1 MSEVRRHLVL
11 VNPSFQAAVRHV
23 AQTSVGP
30 PLGLAYLAAAVRGAG
45 GRVSIVDA
53 NALGLS
59 VDESVRRV
67 IALAPDVVG
76 ATATTPTVQR
86 AGAILAGVKAYA
98 PEVPTLLGGPHGTHL
113 PARTLDE
120 LPGVDL
126 VFRGEAEESLPRVLD
141 VLDLRTMKDLE
152 AIPGIAWRR
161 LDGGVGDTGVAP
173 PIRELDGL
181 APPARDLLPM
191 DRYRCPDSDRFTT
204 LLAMRGCP
212 FPCVYCAVPSVHG
225 ARMRFRSPQAVVDEI
240 AETHARWG
248 TEFFSFLDDT
258 FTTRR
263 GWVLE
268 FAERMRAADLHRR
281 VRWIC
286 LTRVDLVDADLLGA
300 MRDAGCVRVELGIES
315 GSARGRAFLNKGI
328 TPTQVLDA
336 FRMAR
341 AAGLSTMGF
350 VILNIP
356 GETREDIEETYQ
368 LARAAD
374 PDFLQVSLLTPY
386 PGTELHRVAAENG
399 WIRTED
405 WSRYSFL
412 NHAVLENPLFTPDEV
427 RDLHQRFLRRFYY
440 RPRTAVKLARLLL
453 RGTTRLRPLAR
464 TITLGVRST
473 LGRRGDG

>member
-1 MSEVRRHLVL
+1 MSRAARHLVL
-11 VNPSFQAAVRHV
+11 VNPRFQAAVRHV

-30 PLGLAYLAAAVRGAG
+30 PLGLAYLAGAVRRAG
-45 GRVSIVDA
+45 MRVTIVDA
-53 NALGLS
+53 NALGLAPA
-59 VDESVRRV
+59 ETIRRV
-67 IALAPDVVG
+67 MALDPDAVG
-76 ATATTPTVQR
+76 ATATTPTVLA
-86 AGAILAGVKAYA
+86 AGALLAGVKAA
-98 PEVPTLLGGPHGTHL
+98 NPGVPTLLGGPHGTHL
-113 PARTLDE
+113 PARTLAE
-120 LPGVDL
+120 LPGVDI

-141 VLDLRTMKDLE
+141 VLATGSTAGL
-152 AIPGIAWRR
+152 AGIPGIAWRR
-161 LDGGVGDTGVAP
+161 GDGGVGDTGVAP
-173 PIRELDGL
+173 PSPDLDAL
-181 APPARDLLPM
+181 ASPARDLLPM
-191 DRYRCPDSDRFTT
+191 DRYRCPDSDHFTT

-225 ARMRFRSPQAVVDEI
+225 ARMRFRSPAAVVAEI
-240 AETHARWG
+240 AEIHARWG
-248 TEFFSFLDDT
+248 TDFFSFLDDT

-263 GWVLE
+263 DWVLE
-268 FAERMRAADLHRR
+268 FDAGMRAAGLHRT

-286 LTRVDLVDADLLGA
+286 LTRVDLVDPDLLA
-300 MRDAGCVRVELGIES
+300 DMRAAGCVRVELGIES

-328 TPTQVLDA
+328 TPEQVRAA

-356 GETREDIEETYQ
+356 GETREDIEETFR
-368 LARAAD
+368 LARDAD

-386 PGTELHRVAAENG
+386 PGTALHRRAAAEG

-412 NHAVLENPLFTPDEV
+412 NHAVLANPLFTPAEV
-427 RDLHQRFLRRFYY
+427 RALHRQFLRRFYY
-440 RPRTAVKLARLLL
+440 RPRTAVKLLRLLL

-464 TITLGVRST
+464 TITLGVQST

>member
-1 MSEVRRHLVL
+1 MSEAARHLVL
-11 VNPSFQAAVRHV
+11 VNPSFQAEVRHV

-30 PLGLAYLAAAVRGAG
+30 PLGLAYLAAAVRAAG
-45 GRVSIVDA
+45 WRVSIVDA
-53 NALGLS
+53 NAWGLDLEQT
-59 VDESVRRV
+59 VQR
-67 IALAPDVVG
+67 ILALAPDVVG
-76 ATATTPTVQR
+76 ATATTPTVLR
-86 AGAILAGVKAYA
+86 AGEILAGIKAA
-98 PEVPTLLGGPHGTHL
+98 RPRVSTLLGGPHGTHL
-113 PARTLDE
+113 PARTLEE
-120 LPGVDL
+120 LPGVDV
-126 VFRGEAEESLPRVLD
+126 VFRGEAEESLPRVLG
-141 VLDLRTMKDLE
+141 VLAAGTLE
-152 AIPGIAWRR
+152 GLDAIPGIAWRR
-161 LDGGVGDTGVAP
+161 PDGGVGDTGVAP

-191 DRYRCPDSDRFTT
+191 DRYRCPDSDSFTT

-240 AETHARWG
+240 AQTHARYG
-248 TEFFSFLDDT
+248 TDFFSFLDDT

-263 GWVLE
+263 DWVLD

-286 LTRVDLVDADLLGA
+286 LTRVDLVDADLLAA

-328 TPTQVLDA
+328 TPTQVIDA
-336 FRMAR
+336 FRLAR

-356 GETREDIEETYQ
+356 GETREDIEETFQ
-368 LARAAD
+368 LARSAD

-386 PGTELHRVAAENG
+386 PGTELHRLASENG

-412 NHAVLENPLFTPDEV
+412 NHAVLENPAFSPEEV

-440 RPRTAVKLARLLL
+440 RPRTAMKLLRLLL

-464 TITLGVRST
+464 TITLGLRST
-473 LGRRGDG
+473 LGRRGDE